1 MYRIRDARSVAVAVA
16 ATWLGLSLVV
26 GACSKAA
33 PYGDDLMRAAQ
44 GAMREL
50 GIVGK
55 SADDVA
61 AAARRL
67 TDSETEAIALL
78 RSLVPPPRT
87 LAARIDESVARISER
102 LGLDAAEQAAVRE
115 IIVGATCE
123 SIGDLGVGESPN
135 IVDAL
140 VGATLSHFSERAAA
154 EDLAATVDDI
164 WADVQQGN
172 VLGLSM
178 IASVTICSELG

>member
-1 MYRIRDARSVAVAVA
+1 MAVVLAI
-16 ATWLGLSLVV
+16 TWLALSLMVN
-26 GACSKAA
+26 ACAKAA
-33 PYGDDLMRAAQ
+33 PYGDDLVRAAQ

-67 TDSETEAIALL
+67 TNSEAEAIALL
-78 RSLVPPPRT
+78 RSLVPPPKT
-87 LAARIDESVARISER
+87 LAARIDASVARVSER
-102 LGLDAAEQAAVRE
+102 LGLGPSEQATVRE

-123 SIGDLGVGESPN
+123 SIGDVGVGQTPD

-140 VGATLSHFSERAAA
+140 VDATLSHFSERVAA

-164 WADVQQGN
+164 WADVQEGN